1 MQLPG
6 TFSPMQDNH
15 PEPGGMSADAVRA
28 LQRVLREQGPAADP
42 LAVVR
47 AHVAAVHCGDPQL
60 MAADYAPGACITRG
74 SVVVDPW
81 SYFPTVVQR
90 LGASRL
96 VVESLEL
103 AAPDPVGAMKRIV
116 TMRWRLDGGQ
126 AHGSCGTDT
135 LHVQGDRIVAQHVQ
149 LHTADF

>member
-60 MAADYAPGACITRG
+60 MAADYGQGARITRG
-74 SVVVDPW
+74 STVVDPH
-81 SYFPTVVQR
+81 SYFLTVVQR

-103 AAPDPVGAMKRIV
+103 AAPDPVGAWGRVV
-116 TMRWRLDGGQ
+116 TMRWRLEGGQ
-126 AHGSCGTDT
+126 AHGTSGTDT
-135 LHVQGDRIVAQHVQ
+135 LHVQGDRIVAQQVQ

>member
-60 MAADYAPGACITRG
+60 MAADYGQGARITRG
-74 SVVVDPW
+74 STVVDPH
-81 SYFPTVVQR
+81 SYFLTVVQR

-103 AAPDPVGAMKRIV
+103 AAPDPVGAWGRVV

-126 AHGSCGTDT
+126 AHGTCGTDT
-135 LHVQGDRIVAQHVQ
+135 LHVQGDRIVAQQVQ
-149 LHTADF
+149 LHTGDF

>member
-60 MAADYAPGACITRG
+60 MAADYGQGARITRG
-74 SVVVDPW
+74 STVVDPH
-81 SYFPTVVQR
+81 SYFLTVVQR

-103 AAPDPVGAMKRIV
+103 AAPDPDGAMKRIV

>member
-1 MQLPG
+1 MVIPS
-6 TFSPMQDNH
+6 TFSNMQDSH
-15 PEPGGMSADAVRA
+15 PEPRGVSPDSVCAM
-28 LQRVLREQGPAADP
+28 QRVLREQGPAADP

-60 MAADYAPGACITRG
+60 MAADYGQGARITRG
-74 SVVVDPW
+74 STVVDPH
-81 SYFPTVVQR
+81 SYFLTVVQR

-103 AAPDPVGAMKRIV
+103 AAPDPIGAMGRVV

-126 AHGSCGTDT
+126 AHGTCGTDT
-135 LHVQGDRIVAQHVQ
+135 LHVQGDRIVAQQVQ